1 MNCAPSVPAF
11 RLDELAAGRVCPHC
25 QLEIPPQAPLG
36 LCPVCLL
43 EGAIK
48 AADEASEEPRYVGDY
63 ELLDYIARG
72 GMGVVYK
79 ARRIGSSEIVALK
92 MILHGELASEAEV
105 YRFYAEVEAVRALAH
120 PNVVPVYDS
129 GEDDGIHYFTMKYT
143 AGGSLADQIDA
154 YRDDPRRAAE
164 LVATIAMAVH
174 YGHDRGI
181 LHRDL
186 KPANILLDEMGNP
199 YVADFGLAK
208 HLDKNSGHTR
218 SGFGM
223 CTPEYMSPEQAGMD
237 ATGVD
242 TRTDVYSLGVLLYEL
257 LSGTLPF
264 DSKTLRAAGY
274 AEIQRII
281 REVDPPHPA
290 TRLSSMGER
299 ASEIAKRRQTQVDE
313 LCSELTR
320 ELEWIPLKAIR
331 KDRAERYRSA
341 AQLADDI
348 RNYLAGKP
356 LLAGPESTAYRL
368 RKFARRHRVGVSV
381 VALIA
386 AILVGSSAVLAV
398 LLAQTRAA
406 QRAADAAAQEART
419 EAQKSKAVTDFV
431 SDLLRSADPG
441 RDGRQVK
448 VADLLDRA
456 DSAISRT
463 ASTQPE
469 IAAAMHELVGA
480 TYEGLGLYENASKQF
495 RACLDIRTRVLGEEH
510 PDTYQAKANLAPAL
524 QPLGKDD
531 EAQQLLTVG
540 IAGLAKAYGAE
551 HRNTLLARAS
561 MAKLKHETGKIEE
574 ATTLF
579 REVCDA
585 GLRSLPEND
594 DQLPMWLGTLGVLL
608 TDSGKMD
615 EAKSYADKALDRAR
629 RTLGNEHPT
638 TQYCMNV
645 LARWHQQRGEFEPAE
660 KLYKE
665 AYAAGLKVLGEEH
678 QSTLYWMNNVA
689 RILQDQ
695 KKFEEAAGIYEKLIE
710 VQTRVMGPENAD
722 TLMFRSNLARCY
734 QDLKQFDKAEP
745 QMREVV
751 EMGKKTL
758 TMDHVNCMIWQN
770 NLAKLLEL
778 KGKPE
783 DAQPLYA
790 EVVEAA
796 RKNLPETHNVRLTFE
811 LNLGGCELLLS
822 HFDKAEPLMLNAEKQ
837 FTTILPAGHATLK
850 AVRTRLADMYDKMK
864 QPDKAAEWRAKAQ

>member
-1 MNCAPSVPAF
+1 MNTDPIPSPQTLRTAAQASGAPNERPGDMIGPYVLIETLGEGGF
-11 RLDELAAGRVCPHC
+11 GIVWLAERR
-25 QLEIPPQAPLG
+25 
-36 LCPVCLL
+36 
-43 EGAIK
+43 
-48 AADEASEEPRYVGDY
+48 EPMVQR
-63 ELLDYIARG
+63 
-72 GMGVVYK
+72 
-79 ARRIGSSEIVALK
+79 VALK
-92 MILHGELASEAEV
+92 VLKPGMDSTAVIG
-105 YRFYAEVEAVRALAH
+105 RFEQERQALAVMDH
-120 PNVVPVYDS
+120 PNVARVFDAGTTTRGLPYFVMEYVR
-129 GEDDGIHYFTMKYT
+129 GEPITTYCDRHELSTKQRLELFAQACDAIEHAHSKGI
-143 AGGSLADQIDA
+143 I
-154 YRDDPRRAAE
+154 
-164 LVATIAMAVH
+164 
-174 YGHDRGI
+174 
-181 LHRDL
+181 HRDL
-186 KPANILLDEMGNP
+186 KPSNILVGGDSDKAI
-199 YVADFGLAK
+199 VKVIDFGIAKAINSLAEQRTIFTER
-208 HLDKNSGHTR
+208 GQMV
-218 SGFGM
+218 G
-223 CTPEYMSPEQAGMD
+223 TPEYMSPEQAGMD

-660 KLYKE
+660 
-665 AYAAGLKVLGEEH
+665 
-678 QSTLYWMNNVA
+678 
-689 RILQDQ
+689 
-695 KKFEEAAGIYEKLIE
+695 
-710 VQTRVMGPENAD
+710 
-722 TLMFRSNLARCY
+722 
-734 QDLKQFDKAEP
+734 
-745 QMREVV
+745 
-751 EMGKKTL
+751 
-758 TMDHVNCMIWQN
+758 
-770 NLAKLLEL
+770 
-778 KGKPE
+778 
-783 DAQPLYA
+783 
-790 EVVEAA
+790 
-796 RKNLPETHNVRLTFE
+796 
-811 LNLGGCELLLS
+811 
-822 HFDKAEPLMLNAEKQ
+822 
-837 FTTILPAGHATLK
+837 
-850 AVRTRLADMYDKMK
+850 
-864 QPDKAAEWRAKAQ
+864 